1 MKKIIFI
8 VLGFLGIITSCGNST
23 KQNEESTIDSVLNAR
38 VSVFS
43 KKLPYE
49 EGAFTMEKCTYDGK
63 TVNIILRANEG
74 YDDAT
79 NPEII
84 KWLPALKLD
93 QISQLD
99 TLISRRLIE
108 LNQPLTYSVYKGDS
122 LVKKFANTAIQ
133 LKGRAASYGM
143 LE

>member
-63 TVNIILRANEG
+63 TVNIVLRANEG

-79 NPEII
+79 NPEIL
-84 KWLPALKLD
+84 KWLPALKLN

-99 TLISRRLIE
+99 TLMIRRLIE

-122 LVKKFANTAIQ
+122 LVKQFANTAIQ
-133 LKGRAASYGM
+133 LIGCVESYGM
-143 LE
+143 LA

>member
-1 MKKIIFI
+1 M
-8 VLGFLGIITSCGNST
+8 
-23 KQNEESTIDSVLNAR
+23 LNAR

-43 KKLPYE
+43 NKLPLE

>member
-43 KKLPYE
+43 KKLPLE

-79 NPEII
+79 IPEIL
-84 KWLPALKLD
+84 KWLPALKLN

-99 TLISRRLIE
+99 TLMIRRLIE

>member
-1 MKKIIFI
+1 M
-8 VLGFLGIITSCGNST
+8 
-23 KQNEESTIDSVLNAR
+23 LNAR

-43 KKLPYE
+43 KKLPLE

-63 TVNIILRANEG
+63 TVNIVLRANEG

-79 NPEII
+79 NPEIL
-84 KWLPALKLD
+84 KWLPALK
-93 QISQLD
+93 
-99 TLISRRLIE
+99 

>member
-63 TVNIILRANEG
+63 TVNIVLRANEG

-122 LVKKFANTAIQ
+122 LVKKFANTTIQ

>member
-63 TVNIILRANEG
+63 TVNIVLRANEG

-122 LVKKFANTAIQ
+122 LV
-133 LKGRAASYGM
+133 
-143 LE
+143 

>member
-43 KKLPYE
+43 KKLPLE

-63 TVNIILRANEG
+63 TVNIILRTNEG
-74 YDDAT
+74 YDDST
-79 NPEII
+79 YHQII

>member
-43 KKLPYE
+43 KKLPLE

-63 TVNIILRANEG
+63 TVNIVLRANEG

>member
-23 KQNEESTIDSVLNAR
+23 RQNEESTIDSVLNAR

-43 KKLPYE
+43 KKLPLE